1 MPGVNLV
8 SRHSKKAKQT
18 NKTPHKAFSVLVEP
32 YNIASPSYTTW
43 RATHSRQHHD
53 RSSGIHLGHLWR
65 LQISC
70 EFLACVIAQQRV
82 QPIVGNPLTEHYQLF
97 VRAYVRADQQVLSLK
112 KKKRKE
118 RNLDGSR
125 CYSNASLRGN
135 STIADP
141 YSQDA
146 RTCVKCSRPSAG
158 AGKVRAEQFLCFF
171 SLKCCGLKKEKSLS
185 RLTSA
190 PLNGARRIKCRLST
204 KVCWRFKLWCA
215 ERPLYAQMIS

>member
-112 KKKRKE
+112 KKEKKRKKS
-118 RNLDGSR
+118 GW
-125 CYSNASLRGN
+125 
-135 STIADP
+135 
-141 YSQDA
+141 
-146 RTCVKCSRPSAG
+146 
-158 AGKVRAEQFLCFF
+158 
-171 SLKCCGLKKEKSLS
+171 KSLLQQRQS
-185 RLTSA
+185 EGKLDHCG
-190 PLNGARRIKCRLST
+190 PLFPGCADMREMLAAIGRCR
-204 KVCWRFKLWCA
+204 
-215 ERPLYAQMIS
+215 

>member
-18 NKTPHKAFSVLVEP
+18 NKNPHKAFSVLVEP

-43 RATHSRQHHD
+43 RATDSRQHHD

-112 KKKRKE
+112 RKRKE
-118 RNLDGSR
+118 
-125 CYSNASLRGN
+125 
-135 STIADP
+135 
-141 YSQDA
+141 
-146 RTCVKCSRPSAG
+146 
-158 AGKVRAEQFLCFF
+158 
-171 SLKCCGLKKEKSLS
+171 KKEIWMEVAV
-185 RLTSA
+185 TA
-190 PLNGARRIKCRLST
+190 TPVWGET
-204 KVCWRFKLWCA
+204 
-215 ERPLYAQMIS
+215 RPLRTLIPRMRGHAWNARGHRQVQVKFELNNFCVSFP

>member
-1 MPGVNLV
+1 MKGNAQPT
-8 SRHSKKAKQT
+8 A
-18 NKTPHKAFSVLVEP
+18 
-32 YNIASPSYTTW
+32 
-43 RATHSRQHHD
+43 SRQVFWDSSWASLETPNQLRVLGVRHCAAARPAHSWESAD
-53 RSSGIHLGHLWR
+53 RALPVVCAGICTRG
-65 LQISC
+65 SAGVV
-70 EFLACVIAQQRV
+70 FK
-82 QPIVGNPLTEHYQLF
+82 
-97 VRAYVRADQQVLSLK
+97 K

-171 SLKCCGLKKEKSLS
+171 SLKCCGLKKNKSLS
-185 RLTSA
+185 RLHF
-190 PLNGARRIKCRLST
+190 G
-204 KVCWRFKLWCA
+204 
-215 ERPLYAQMIS
+215 